1 MSDRPP
7 RRPSPLPRALDDPP
21 GQRFIGGRDLTA
33 WPSLPGR
40 AIVRFALRLRG
51 WLAPHQVLA
60 AILAVGLIVVAL
72 LVVAAAGVY
81 DAVTESDGVA
91 GLDQPVLRFAE
102 TLRSPLTN
110 TLVGTYTLL
119 GGAVLL
125 PVLVAAA
132 AIGMAVRWWRWTPI
146 VLTAAT
152 AAGSLTLTGVGK
164 AVVGRARPP
173 VIDAV
178 PPYELSASFPS
189 GHSLNSAALATVLA
203 YLLLRGEH
211 SIHTRV
217 LTVALAAA
225 FTVGI
230 GLSRVYLGAHWL
242 TDVLVAWALGLAWAT
257 VVIIG
262 HRLFLTLRRS
272 TRTNDDAAEPNDN
285 TDRTRE

>member
-40 AIVRFALRLRG
+40 VIVRFALRLRG

-132 AIGMAVRWWRWTPI
+132 AIGMAVRWRRWTPI

-152 AAGSLTLTGVGK
+152 AAGSLTLTAVGK

-272 TRTNDDAAEPNDN
+272 TRTNDAAEPNDN

>member
-7 RRPSPLPRALDDPP
+7 PRPSPLSRALDDPP
-21 GQRFIGGRDLTA
+21 GQRFIGRRDLTA
-33 WPSLPGR
+33 WPSIPGR
-40 AIVRFALRLRG
+40 ASVRFTLRLRG

-72 LVVAAAGVY
+72 LVVAAAAVY

-125 PVLVAAA
+125 PVLVTAA
-132 AIGMAVRWWRWTPI
+132 AIGMAVRWRRWTPI
-146 VLTAAT
+146 VLTTATAT

-164 AVVGRARPP
+164 AVVGRARPSF
-173 VIDAV
+173 INAV
-178 PPYELSASFPS
+178 PPYEVSASFPS
-189 GHSLNSAALATVLA
+189 GHSLNSAALAIVMA
-203 YLLLRGEH
+203 YLLLRGER
-211 SIHTRV
+211 SNRTRL

-225 FTVGI
+225 FTAGI
-230 GLSRVYLGAHWL
+230 GLKPGLPRRALL
-242 TDVLVAWALGLAWAT
+242 TDVWSPGRSAWPGPQ
-257 VVIIG
+257 
-262 HRLFLTLRRS
+262 S
-272 TRTNDDAAEPNDN
+272 
-285 TDRTRE
+285 